1 MIILRFPVKKTKYS
15 IIHESTEI
23 HFIYS
28 IDWYFLPID
37 SCSIVERWFT
47 SRYCNRHWKE
57 RKIMA
62 SSIFCCFLP
71 FMVSDSIEESL
82 RCLQEAIRNT
92 DLSSFNKEDMNY
104 SVILDNDIEKFI
116 ETVFLNSDSWK
127 WWVMIIC
134 II

>member
-1 MIILRFPVKKTKYS
+1 
-15 IIHESTEI
+15 
-23 HFIYS
+23 
-28 IDWYFLPID
+28 
-37 SCSIVERWFT
+37 
-47 SRYCNRHWKE
+47 
-57 RKIMA
+57 
-62 SSIFCCFLP
+62 
-71 FMVSDSIEESL
+71 MVSDSIEESL